1 MQTVSPLSIILMFL
15 MGVCPLI
22 AWRQASVASLKRNLK
37 FPLITTVATTVGLY
51 FFGVSQLGG
60 MIVSASIGFSLGSI
74 LQAFYWATDPDEPM
88 PIGERVSTLI
98 GAVKRNQRRYGGHI
112 IHFSMILLIG
122 GIAGSTIYENSSMVT
137 LGIGES
143 FDIGPYNIEM
153 ADIYSTQNDERQL
166 YSVQLDI
173 YRGGAKIFEA
183 DPSIAYFFQSESTVR
198 YPWVKGQGLSDLY
211 LIYESSTEGRATYT
225 FKIIPQVTLIWIGTF
240 VGLLGSIVAVWPV
253 KKR

>member
-1 MQTVSPLSIILMFL
+1 

-225 FKIIPQVTLIWIGTF
+225 FKIIPQVTLIWIGTM